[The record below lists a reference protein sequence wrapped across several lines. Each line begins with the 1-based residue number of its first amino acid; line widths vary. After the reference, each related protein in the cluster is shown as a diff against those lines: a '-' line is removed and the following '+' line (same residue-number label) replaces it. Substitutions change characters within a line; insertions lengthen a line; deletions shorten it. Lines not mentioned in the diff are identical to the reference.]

1 MTRTRYG
8 DRSNSGAAMPAIH
21 QLVAGFSL
29 GDAISNE
36 AVVMRDVF
44 RSWGYA
50 SDIWCETRRVMPR
63 LRGQVRDLAG
73 LPAACRPDDL
83 VFLHL
88 SIGSPVNL
96 LFPALPGR
104 KALLYHN
111 ITPPD
116 YFSVMQPA
124 IAQLLAKGCAQARAL
139 AGAAAV
145 RLADSRYNADEL
157 EAMGHGRT
165 DVLPLILDYDR
176 LRLPPDRR
184 TLAQYD
190 DGRTNVLFV
199 GRCAPNK
206 KLEDVLKAFAC
217 YQRGVDPQARLIL
230 AGSFAG
236 TELYQRMLAGMA
248 QEMGLKGV
256 VFTDSIPQAEL
267 NACYRSAHVFVCM
280 SEHEGFCIPLV
291 EAMVHRVPVL
301 AYAAAAVPE
310 TLAGAGVLF
319 STKTFE
325 QVAEMM
331 ARLARPGALRDAVL
345 TRQDVRLKQL
355 MGRDLA
361 AELRQHLSPLLAD
374 GSPGG
379 A

>member
-1 MTRTRYG
+1 
-8 DRSNSGAAMPAIH
+8 MPAIH

-36 AVVMRDVF
+36 ATVMRDVF
-44 RSWGYA
+44 RSWGYD
-50 SDIWCETRRVMPR
+50 SDIWCETRRVLPR
-63 LRGQVRDLAG
+63 LRAQARDLAG
-73 LPAACRPDDL
+73 LPAVCRPDDI

-96 LFPALPGR
+96 LFPTLPGR

-111 ITPPD
+111 ITPPE
-116 YFSVMQPA
+116 YFTIMQPVT
-124 IAQLLAKGCAQARAL
+124 AQLLAKGRAQARAL
-139 AGAAAV
+139 AGTAAV

-165 DVLPLILDYDR
+165 DVLPLILDYER

-190 DGRTNVLFV
+190 DGRTNILFV

-206 KLEDVLKAFAC
+206 KLEDVLTAFAC
-217 YQRGVDPQARLIL
+217 SQRGVDPRARLLL

-236 TELYQRMLAGMA
+236 TELYQRLLAGMA
-248 QEMGLKGV
+248 TEMGLKSV
-256 VFTDSIPQAEL
+256 VFTDAIPQSEL
-267 NACYRSAHVFVCM
+267 NACYRAAHVFVCM
-280 SEHEGFCIPLV
+280 SEHEGFCIPLI

-319 STKTFE
+319 ADKNFE
-325 QVAEMM
+325 TIAEMM
-331 ARLARPGALRDAVL
+331 ARLARPGALREGVL
-345 TRQDVRLKQL
+345 ARQDARLKQL
-355 MGRDLA
+355 IGRDLA
-361 AELRQHLSPLLAD
+361 AELRQHLAPLLK
-374 GSPGG
+374 
-379 A
+379 